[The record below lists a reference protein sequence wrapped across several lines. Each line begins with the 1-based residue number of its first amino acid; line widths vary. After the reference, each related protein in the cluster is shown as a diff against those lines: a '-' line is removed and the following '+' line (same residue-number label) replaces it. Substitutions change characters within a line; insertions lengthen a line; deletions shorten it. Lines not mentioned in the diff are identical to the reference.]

1 MCVYVISFHLIAH
14 RRFPTFSPATSEA
27 RNGPKLPRR
36 FRHAHA
42 TPLPLDFPNAI
53 VMMCTHI
60 HNYHLTLLFFALYN
74 SLLFSFFSN
83 IFCFSRLSIL
93 FLSSPKSFHSHFL
106 VVFFFLFSLCVSA
119 TFLFMFFVCS
129 FNDQQNQQSGLSGL
143 SELGTPRGGS
153 VRIQHRPPKHPAN
166 MSSSNNAGGVA
177 GVITSCSPSS
187 AAAAVETSRFP
198 KLDECAHFHYDVV
211 DLGPLT
217 VRFNSLL
224 CVFRLWLIHDRET

>member
-1 MCVYVISFHLIAH
+1 MYTHTQLPSDAPFLCSVQFTSF
-14 RRFPTFSPATSEA
+14 
-27 RNGPKLPRR
+27 
-36 FRHAHA
+36 
-42 TPLPLDFPNAI
+42 
-53 VMMCTHI
+53 
-60 HNYHLTLLFFALYN
+60 LFFFKY
-74 SLLFSFFSN
+74 
-83 IFCFSRLSIL
+83 IL
-93 FLSSPKSFHSHFL
+93 FLSPFNFVFIIAKKFPLSFFGC
-106 VVFFFLFSLCVSA
+106 FFFLFSLCVSA

-224 CVFRLWLIHDRET
+224 CVFCLWLIHDRET